1 MTPPEADVD
10 EVLRKTLERLSE
22 DTRQLLDWEAQ
33 RLARLRREAGIIELW
48 DEPLCSGHDHD
59 EDER

>member
-1 MTPPEADVD
+1 MD